1 MNRAA
6 LDDVI
11 GRLVDARRRRRPAS
25 AAGANLLLEGEIR
38 QLCSRAK
45 DVFMRQPNL
54 LELDAPI
61 NICGIY
67 K

>member
-1 MNRAA
+1 MNHAA

-11 GRLVDARRRRRPAS
+11 ARLVDARRRRPAS
-25 AAGANLLLEGEIR
+25 AAGNLLLEGEIR
-38 QLCSRAK
+38 QLCSGAK

-61 NICGIY
+61 NLCGI
-67 K
+67 